1 MGERIGYIGLGK
13 MGLALSKVLLED
25 GHEVCGY
32 DVDEE
37 RKKMLADAGGR
48 PLDSGGEVAENADI
62 VCSILF
68 ETRAHRG
75 ERFWGKRGRLR
86 Q

>member
-37 RKKMLADAGGR
+37 RKRTPPPASSRFMREGTG
-48 PLDSGGEVAENADI
+48 V
-62 VCSILF
+62 
-68 ETRAHRG
+68 RG
-75 ERFWGKRGRLR
+75 FRLPFLGV
-86 Q
+86 

>member
-37 RKKMLADAGGR
+37 RKKMLADAR
-48 PLDSGGEVAENADI
+48 SIQAEKWRR
-62 VCSILF
+62 
-68 ETRAHRG
+68 TRISSA
-75 ERFWGKRGRLR
+75 RFS
-86 Q
+86 

>member
-48 PLDSGGEVAENADI
+48 PARLRPRGGGECGYRLLDSLEA
-62 VCSILF
+62 
-68 ETRAHRG
+68 RAHRG